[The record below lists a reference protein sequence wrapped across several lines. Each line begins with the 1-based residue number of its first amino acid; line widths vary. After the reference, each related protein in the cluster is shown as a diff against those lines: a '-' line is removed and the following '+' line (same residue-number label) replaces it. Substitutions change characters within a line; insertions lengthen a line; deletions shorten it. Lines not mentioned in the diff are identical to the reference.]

1 MGYFSQLDYELS
13 IGKEYLR
20 IINSTSDREL
30 PPEESLDEQQSLWEH
45 YGRPGKL
52 TEEETIAV
60 LTDNMKSP
68 AWMSGIKKLTTPQET
83 FPYTY
88 TKKRSNSK

>member
-30 PPEESLDEQQSLWEH
+30 TSEESLEEQESLWEA

-52 TEEETIAV
+52 TPEETVAV
-60 LTDNMKSP
+60 LTDDIKSP
-68 AWMSGIKKLTTPQET
+68 A
-83 FPYTY
+83 
-88 TKKRSNSK
+88 